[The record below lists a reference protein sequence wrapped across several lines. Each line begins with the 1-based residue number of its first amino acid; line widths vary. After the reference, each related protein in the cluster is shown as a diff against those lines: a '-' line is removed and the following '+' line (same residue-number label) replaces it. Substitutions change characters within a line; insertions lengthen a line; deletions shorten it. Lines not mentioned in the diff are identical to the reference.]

1 MQKIRSYTQGQCTEE
16 SENSGK
22 HSPKLQ
28 SLLESYRRDSEL
40 KASQFPLRYF
50 LILYTRAPMT
60 LYLNH
65 FEGLKLLLRWLSPIS
80 PSEKQSISL
89 PIYLITYEMQEIAKH
104 TGNSV
109 SQIYQELTELWI
121 SDYNT

>member
-1 MQKIRSYTQGQCTEE
+1 MNAISGESSPNLQKF
-16 SENSGK
+16 
-22 HSPKLQ
+22 
-28 SLLESYRRDSEL
+28 LESYQQTSAL
-40 KASQFPLRYF
+40 KASQFPLKRF
-50 LILYTRAPMT
+50 LQLYTRAPT
-60 LYLNH
+60 LLYLNH

>member
-1 MQKIRSYTQGQCTEE
+1 MNAISG
-16 SENSGK
+16 ENS
-22 HSPKLQ
+22 PNLQ
-28 SLLESYRRDSEL
+28 KFLESYQQTSAL
-40 KASQFPLRYF
+40 KASQFPLKRF
-50 LILYTRAPMT
+50 LQLYTRAPT
-60 LYLNH
+60 LLYLNH
-65 FEGLKLLLRWLSPIS
+65 FEGLKLLLRWLAPIS

-89 PIYLITYEMQEIAKH
+89 PVYLITYEMQEIAKH

>member
-1 MQKIRSYTQGQCTEE
+1 M

-50 LILYTRAPMT
+50 LILYTRAPRT